1 MAAEQLTGYAAR
13 ATIGVARADTA
24 ARRTAWERSMA
35 EDMMVVVNKKEIVRW
50 RREKVWWWEQTDGWA
65 SPFE

>member
-13 ATIGVARADTA
+13 ATTGVARADTA

-35 EDMMVVVNKKEIVRW
+35 EDMMVVVNKRG
-50 RREKVWWWEQTDGWA
+50 REMA
-65 SPFE
+65 SREGLVVGGGGGRLGLAL